1 MNPASASVEPLP
13 DPSRDNPYAA
23 SITQSAASITQPADD
38 SIGGGGSLPYV
49 WMLLGSVAF
58 ATMSALA
65 HALGPYLDWRVTAIA
80 RTGLALIF
88 TLILCWQSGVRLVIW
103 RPATLW
109 MRSIAGAGS
118 LVLGFYALPKMPVG
132 EMLALTHLFPLWVAL
147 FSWPVLGLKPTIGV
161 WIAIVAGILGVW
173 LIELPYM
180 DLGDGAADQTS
191 AHALL
196 GRDRLAALAALAA
209 SFTSAVA
216 LLGLHRLK
224 HIDPRAIVVHFSA
237 VALIAC
243 VAFLFLGAGDGHA
256 LLPPLKFAPLAMLI
270 GVGLTA
276 TAGQLF
282 LTKAFTAGAP
292 ARVSV
297 VGLSQV
303 VFGMLFD
310 LVIWQRSLS
319 PLTALGMLFVLVPT
333 GWVLWR
339 SRARELTEVGDA

>member
-1 MNPASASVEPLP
+1 MNPASASVEPP
-13 DPSRDNPYAA
+13 ADPSLDNSYAA
-23 SITQSAASITQPADD
+23 SAAGPVDEGSFD
-38 SIGGGGSLPYV
+38 GGSLPYL
-49 WMLLGSVAF
+49 WMLLGSAAF
-58 ATMSALA
+58 AAMSALA

-109 MRSIAGAGS
+109 MRSIAGATS

-147 FSWPVLGLKPTIGV
+147 FSWPVLGLRPTIGV
-161 WIAIVAGILGVW
+161 WIAVVAGILGVW

-180 DLGDGAADQTS
+180 DLGETPANQAAQF
-191 AHALL
+191 

-209 SFTSAVA
+209 SFTTAVA

-237 VALIAC
+237 VALVAC
-243 VAFLFLGAGDGHA
+243 VALLFLDSGDGRSLH
-256 LLPPLKFAPLAMLI
+256 PPLEFAPLAMLVC
-270 GVGLTA
+270 VGLTA

>member
-1 MNPASASVEPLP
+1 M
-13 DPSRDNPYAA
+13 
-23 SITQSAASITQPADD
+23 
-38 SIGGGGSLPYV
+38 
-49 WMLLGSVAF
+49 
-58 ATMSALA
+58 
-65 HALGPYLDWRVTAIA
+65 GPYLDWRVTAIA

-88 TLILCWQSGVRLVIW
+88 TLVLCWNSGVRLVFF

-109 MRSIAGAGS
+109 MRSLAGAAS

-147 FSWPVLGLKPTIGV
+147 FSWPVLGLRPTIGV
-161 WIAIVAGILGVW
+161 WIAVVAGILGVW

-180 DLGDGAADQTS
+180 SIAPTEQSIAATV
-191 AHALL
+191 

-209 SFTSAVA
+209 SFTSAIA
-216 LLGLHRLK
+216 LLGLHRLR

-237 VALIAC
+237 VALLAC
-243 VAFLFLGAGDGHA
+243 CACLFLASGDGHA
-256 LLPPLKFAPLAMLI
+256 LLPPLEFAPLAMLI

-310 LVIWQRSLS
+310 LVIWQRSIS

>member
-1 MNPASASVEPLP
+1 
-13 DPSRDNPYAA
+13 
-23 SITQSAASITQPADD
+23 
-38 SIGGGGSLPYV
+38 
-49 WMLLGSVAF
+49 
-58 ATMSALA
+58 
-65 HALGPYLDWRVTAIA
+65 
-80 RTGLALIF
+80 
-88 TLILCWQSGVRLVIW
+88 
-103 RPATLW
+103 
-109 MRSIAGAGS
+109 
-118 LVLGFYALPKMPVG
+118 MPVG

-147 FSWPVLGLKPTIGV
+147 FSWPVLGLRPTIGV
-161 WIAIVAGILGVW
+161 WIAVVAGILGVW

-180 DLGDGAADQTS
+180 TLGDTVSEQSVVTPVI
-191 AHALL
+191 

-209 SFTSAVA
+209 SFTSAIA

-237 VALIAC
+237 VALLAC
-243 VAFLFLGAGDGHA
+243 IVCLFLANGDGHA
-256 LLPPLKFAPLAMLI
+256 LLPPLEFAPLAMLI

-282 LTKAFTAGAP
+282 LTKAFTAGVP

-310 LVIWQRSLS
+310 LVFFQQSLS